1 MRERSFMSAR
11 MYSLSDTLHTHTQHE
26 GRCEQCG
33 TSHVNLWGHWD
44 SPKTACRPP
53 SHSGDGI
60 TPSDDDAQARESLS
74 EHAKTQLSENDVK
87 VQQLVEISGV
97 PKVKAM
103 TALECANFDL
113 IEALSYLQGA

>member
-1 MRERSFMSAR
+1 VREGAR
-11 MYSLSDTLHTHTQHE
+11 AREIVHERTHVLSLRHTAH
-26 GRCEQCG
+26 EQCG